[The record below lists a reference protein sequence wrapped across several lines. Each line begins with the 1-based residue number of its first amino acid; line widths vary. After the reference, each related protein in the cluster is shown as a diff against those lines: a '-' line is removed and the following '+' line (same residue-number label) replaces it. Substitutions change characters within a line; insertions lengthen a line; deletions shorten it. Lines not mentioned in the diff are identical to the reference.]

1 MEKQQCNMKNG
12 SFIISLDFEMMWG
25 ALDLWTPED
34 YGKSNVENVRTVVK
48 RLVETFNK
56 YGVHSTFASVG
67 LLMLD
72 GKEEAKLFTPR
83 PIPSYLNSKLSP
95 FDERCI
101 DNIKKENLYFAPD
114 VISFLNSQE
123 GVEVASHTFGHY
135 YCWEEGQTI
144 EHFESDIK
152 IATVVAKVKGLSL
165 KSIVFPRNQ
174 VSEEYL
180 KICLNYG
187 FEVYRGIS
195 PSFSKQP
202 KSKLESVLQRIGR
215 LADTYVNI
223 GGNSSIPYNS
233 IDTTR
238 SIINIPSS
246 RFLRPYSRELSFLDG
261 LKLRRIKGEMIYA
274 ANHGELYHLWWHP
287 HNFGS
292 NIEENFKFLEK
303 ILKCYQECHIKYGME
318 SYTMNEFAK
327 QIKQDEYPSRS

>member
-1 MEKQQCNMKNG
+1 MEKQRCNMKNG

-34 YGKSNVENVRTVVK
+34 YGKSNIENVRTVIK

-56 YGVHSTFASVG
+56 YMVHSTFASVG

-72 GKEEAKLFTPR
+72 SKEEAKLFTPS
-83 PIPSYLNSKLSP
+83 PIPSYLNSKRSP
-95 FDERCI
+95 YNGELI
-101 DNIKKENLYFAPD
+101 DNIKNENLYFAPD

-123 GVEVASHTFGHY
+123 GVEVASHTFSHY

-144 EHFESDIK
+144 EQFESDIK
-152 IATVVAKVKGLSL
+152 TAIKVAKAKGICL

-174 VSEEYL
+174 VFDEYL
-180 KICLNYG
+180 RVCSNYG
-187 FEVYRGIS
+187 FGVYRGVS
-195 PSFSKQP
+195 PSFSKKP

-215 LADTYVNI
+215 LADAYVNI

-233 IDTTR
+233 IDTTS

-246 RFLRPYSRELSFLDG
+246 RFLRPFSRKLSFLDG
-261 LKLRRIKGEMIYA
+261 LKFRRMKGEMIYA
-274 ANHGELYHLWWHP
+274 AKHGELYHLWWHP

-292 NIEENFKFLEK
+292 NIEENFKFLEM
-303 ILKCYQECHIKYGME
+303 ILKCYQECHIKYGMK

-327 QIKQDEYPSRS
+327 QMKQDEYSSRS

>member
-1 MEKQQCNMKNG
+1 MKNG

-101 DNIKKENLYFAPD
+101 DNIKKESLYFAPD

-144 EHFESDIK
+144 KQFEADIQKSVEVSK
-152 IATVVAKVKGLSL
+152 IKGLRL
-165 KSIVFPRNQ
+165 NSIIFPRNQ
-174 VSEEYL
+174 VTDNYL
-180 KICLNYG
+180 DVCSNYG